1 MAKNKGVRRSLKGFS
16 FVEILLVVALVAVLA
31 GVSYWIFGGGR
42 GIDPEE
48 VDIFELPD
56 QARIETAV
64 ANARMLADGFGNYNT
79 LRQLDTKK
87 NPELTGN
94 LDKDYANM
102 KKIVA
107 IIFTEKQDEQL
118 ALKNIRWDSS
128 AKKYDMVSRDQ
139 IVIEL
144 D

>member
-1 MAKNKGVRRSLKGFS
+1 MAKSRGVRRSLKGFS
-16 FVEILLVVALVAVLA
+16 MVEILLVLVLIAVLA
-31 GVSYWIFGGGR
+31 GVSFWIFGGGR
-42 GIDPEE
+42 GGDDEID
-48 VDIFELPD
+48 VFELPD
-56 QARIETAV
+56 QARVETAV
-64 ANARMLADGFGNYNT
+64 ANARMLADGFGNYTT
-79 LRQLDTKK
+79 LRQLDTQK

-107 IIFTEKQDEQL
+107 IVFTEKQDEQI
-118 ALKNIRWDSS
+118 ALKNIEWDSS
-128 AKKYDMVSRDQ
+128 AKKYNTVPRDR